1 MGVSF
6 RYGNTISGFTH
17 AGDRI
22 TSVETEH
29 GPETADAYVCALG
42 PYAPILLRAV
52 GIRLPIYPIKGYS
65 ITLPV
70 TDDAAAPQSTL
81 MDETHKVAI
90 TRLGD
95 RIRVAGRRRSSATTP
110 SSGRRRPTRSL
121 RGQRPLPQGGRRQ
134 PRRGVDRLR
143 PMTPDGTP
151 VIGPTRYSNLFLN
164 TGHGTL
170 GWTMA
175 CGSRPRG
182 GRRGAG
188 ADAGDFLRRADR
200 RALRA
205 VAPATAPC
213 ITWRV
218 ESSLAVSRGDEG

>member
-1 MGVSF
+1 MATRSAASP
-6 RYGNTISGFTH
+6 TQ
-17 AGDRI
+17 GDRI

-95 RIRVAGRRRSSATTP
+95 RIRVAGQAEII
-110 SSGRRRPTRSL
+110 GYNAKLGPTGDRHGAL
-121 RGQRPLPQGGRRQ
+121 CGERPLPQGGRRQ
-134 PRRGVDRLR
+134 PGRGVDR
-143 PMTPDGTP
+143 
-151 VIGPTRYSNLFLN
+151 
-164 TGHGTL
+164 
-170 GWTMA
+170 A
-175 CGSRPRG
+175 CGR
-182 GRRGAG
+182 
-188 ADAGDFLRRADR
+188 
-200 RALRA
+200 
-205 VAPATAPC
+205 
-213 ITWRV
+213 
-218 ESSLAVSRGDEG
+218 

>member
-1 MGVSF
+1 MHVAEKFVGGLQAHRRPDRRLPDVHAGAGGEGGGAGVSF

-17 AGDRI
+17 QGDRI

-42 PYAPILLRAV
+42 PFAPILMRAV

-95 RIRVAGRRRSSATTP
+95 RIRVAGQAEIIGYNAQARA
-110 SSGRRRPTRSL
+110 GGRPT
-121 RGQRPLPQGGRRQ
+121 P
-134 PRRGVDRLR
+134 
-143 PMTPDGTP
+143 
-151 VIGPTRYSNLFLN
+151 
-164 TGHGTL
+164 
-170 GWTMA
+170 
-175 CGSRPRG
+175 C
-182 GRRGAG
+182 
-188 ADAGDFLRRADR
+188 
-200 RALRA
+200 
-205 VAPATAPC
+205 AT
-213 ITWRV
+213 W
-218 ESSLAVSRGDEG
+218 